1 MISSNENDVRTT
13 SVKGLSE
20 TLIEKL
26 EKRPDISV
34 IELFSLYAYAV
45 QNKFPKYII
54 AIKPSENTVFVEEV
68 VYNDWTNLLNEIM
81 KTSNVPLVE
90 TIAKAKYYLEKFFFI
105 HTKFGVLEY
114 VYHEKELLTSRE
126 LQQNLKVSRATIS
139 RYVDNGME
147 MVPGIG
153 HRCYPLHNVF
163 FWSNG
168 IWSARI
174 QSLYESF
181 KIRNRTKDDV
191 ISELKAEIEH
201 FEAKY
206 LGDFEDTFGYVK
218 DPYTL
223 DEPDDYFE
231 WQDALEELKKLHE

>member
-1 MISSNENDVRTT
+1 MSYEKDA

-20 TLIEKL
+20 KLIEKL

-54 AIKPSENTVFVEEV
+54 AIKPSENTIFIEEV
-68 VYNDWTNLLNEIM
+68 VYNDWTNSLNEIM
-81 KTSNVPLVE
+81 KISNAPFVE
-90 TIAKAKYYLEKFFFI
+90 TIAKAKYYLEKIFFM
-105 HTKFGVLEY
+105 HTKRGALDY
-114 VYHEKELLTSRE
+114 VYHEEALLTSKE
-126 LQQNLKVSRATIS
+126 LQQNLNVSRATIS

-147 MVPGIG
+147 MVPGVG

-168 IWSARI
+168 IWAARI
-174 QSLYESF
+174 QTLYQSF

-191 ISELKAEIEH
+191 ISELKAEIAH

-206 LGDFEDTFGYVK
+206 LSNFEDTFGYVQ
-218 DPYTL
+218 DPYKL

-231 WQDALEELKKLHE
+231 WKDALEELRKLHE